1 MARGLLAWLVQPRR
15 APGRRGHLSWDLQK
29 EEVLLCEVG
38 EEHCRLWVAES
49 LACFRTYRCLPWGR
63 EVMQGLGATW
73 RHISPHLR
81 ASIPILPSKLWQ
93 GHKPVVESF

>member
-29 EEVLLCEVG
+29 EEELLCEVG

-49 LACFRTYRCLPWGR
+49 LARFRTYRCPPWGR
-63 EVMQGLGATW
+63 AVVGEVGEVMQGLGATW
-73 RHISPHLR
+73 QPRQSTSQSFHPH
-81 ASIPILPSKLWQ
+81 PTQ
-93 GHKPVVESF
+93 